1 MPSYSEIY
9 ERAHV
14 KKCDRCCP
22 DCDSSNT
29 LHFADDEVLVCS
41 SCGFSIE
48 AEDLLS
54 AWIDKISADYDYT
67 Y

>member
-1 MPSYSEIY
+1 MPSFSEIY
-9 ERAHV
+9 ERAYV

-22 DCDSSNT
+22 DCDSSSS
-29 LHFADDEVLVCS
+29 LKFADAEVLVCS

-48 AEDLLS
+48 ADDLQS
-54 AWIDKISADYDYT
+54 AWQEKISAEYNDT